1 MPVLMLHTFWEVF
14 LAIINTVQGLTDKDT
29 LNRIQ
34 QHFEEYTRQANK
46 DRFDLMEGQ
55 QECDIEEVLGG
66 EEDILRRVDDG
77 EDLNDEDV
85 IYDIFSSDEE
95 DNIPDI

>member
-1 MPVLMLHTFWEVF
+1 MLVLSLHTFWEVF
-14 LAIINTVQGLTDKDT
+14 LAVLNAVQGLTNEDT
-29 LNRIQ
+29 LNCIQ
-34 QHFEEYTRQANK
+34 QHFEESTRRANE
-46 DRFDLMEGQ
+46 DSVDLMEGQ

-85 IYDIFSSDEE
+85 IYAIFSSDEE